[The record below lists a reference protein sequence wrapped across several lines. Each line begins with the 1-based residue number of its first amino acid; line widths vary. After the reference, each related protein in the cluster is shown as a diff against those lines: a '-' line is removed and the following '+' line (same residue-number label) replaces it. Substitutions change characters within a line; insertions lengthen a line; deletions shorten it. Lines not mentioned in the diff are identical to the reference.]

1 MTKELSGRHILLQ
14 FLINPRLSLLRQA
27 AMIGVI
33 LLLDSQNK
41 GPRTLADILSFFYA
55 LGLIYFNIY
64 LLVPRM
70 VFRQKYGS
78 YFLWVLIVSVISFAL
93 VHFSDP
99 YTGEPGNV
107 QLTWSAFLSVF
118 FVVVIILSCT
128 SAIKLFQQWVK
139 DRHRLAEL
147 EKHTLEAEL
156 ERLKSQINPHFLFNM
171 LNNVNVL
178 TRKDPAKASEV
189 VEKLSE
195 LLRYQLYDSAQ
206 DNILLISD
214 IQFLRNFLHL
224 EKIRR
229 DRFEFTLTISG
240 RPEGIRLPPFLFIPF
255 VENAVKHNADSLH
268 ESFVH
273 LSFDIREDSL
283 LFVCEN
289 SRPAGPPPGR
299 TRGGLGLANIRRRLD
314 LLYSSRYSLFVRQ
327 EEYRYTVQ
335 LSIPL

>member
-1 MTKELSGRHILLQ
+1 MTKEPSGRHILLQ

-33 LLLDSQNK
+33 LLTDSAEDGK
-41 GPRTLADILSFFYA
+41 RTLADILAFFYL

-64 LLVPRM
+64 FLVPRY
-70 VFRQKYGS
+70 VIRHKYGT
-78 YFLWVLIVSVISFAL
+78 YFVWVLAAAASSFLL
-93 VHFSDP
+93 VVVSDP
-99 YTGEPGNV
+99 YTAHPTGV
-107 QLTWSAFLSVF
+107 AVSWTAFLSIF
-118 FVVVIILSCT
+118 FVVVIVMSST
-128 SAIKLFQQWVK
+128 AAIKLFQQWVK
-139 DRHRLAEL
+139 DQHRLEEL

-178 TRKDPAKASEV
+178 TRRDPAKASEV

-206 DNILLISD
+206 DRILLVSD

-229 DRFEFTLTISG
+229 DRFEFRFTLNG

-255 VENAVKHNADSLH
+255 VENAVKHNADSLAD
-268 ESFVH
+268 SYVY
-273 LSFDIREDSL
+273 LSFEIRDENL
-283 LFVCEN
+283 LFICEN
-289 SRPAGPPPGR
+289 SRPACPAPAGI
-299 TRGGLGLANIRRRLD
+299 RGGLGLANIRRRLD
-314 LLYSSRYSLFVRQ
+314 LLYASNYSLLVRQ
-327 EEYRYTVQ
+327 EELRYIVQ